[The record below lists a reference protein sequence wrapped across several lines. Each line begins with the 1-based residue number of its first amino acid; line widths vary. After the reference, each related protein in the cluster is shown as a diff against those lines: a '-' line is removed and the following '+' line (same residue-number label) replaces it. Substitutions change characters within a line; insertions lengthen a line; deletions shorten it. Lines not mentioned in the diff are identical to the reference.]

1 MNWIG
6 LAVLFLVLLGLV
18 FWLIGRRP
26 IKHSVSQESLEE
38 FLEVL
43 LKRGFDGGFAV
54 IRHEPSGVF
63 VQFVKSIEDS
73 SVGLMLDL
81 PVAPWSKRFSGHFRR
96 LVMEEGLEISVQPTS
111 AGEVV
116 EFIDVDFGEDVAHAA
131 SFARRVFREV
141 FGLEED
147 EDLEVVFQGVSA
159 RDQVIGG

>member
-6 LAVLFLVLLGLV
+6 LAFLFLVLLGLV
-18 FWLIGRRP
+18 FWFFGRRP
-26 IKHSVSQESLEE
+26 IKHSVSQESLED

-54 IRHEPSGVF
+54 IRHEPSAVF
-63 VQFVKSIEDS
+63 IQFAKSIENGAAS
-73 SVGLMLDL
+73 LTLDL
-81 PVAPWSKRFSGHFRR
+81 PVAPWSQRFSGQFRR
-96 LVMEEGLEISVQPTS
+96 LVREEGLELSAEPTP

-147 EDLEVVFQGVSA
+147 ESLEVVFKGVSA
-159 RDQVIGG
+159 RDEMIGG